1 MSKKEIIKLIKTG
14 TMIFESSTAYWNYKK
29 SHPEYVNKF
38 WEENTKPKNHWWE
51 IWR

>member
-1 MSKKEIIKLIKTG
+1 MKRLPSTG
-14 TMIFESSTAYWNYKK
+14 GMIFESGTAYWNYKK
-29 SHPEYVNKF
+29 THPEYINKF